1 MPPTTTRTLN
11 PVPFEH
17 WEPKRFGRGAA
28 ALLRVPALVAA
39 CKATGPDPNSRVTS
53 RHFGLDQGGDP
64 GVHVEIEP
72 PVGGSHAPRSAVSAR
87 AGLGRSVGRPVRASE
102 NPLEHLQR
110 QKLDGVG
117 RRTGHRLSVGMSRT
131 ARNNRFEQFPSPRA
145 TRTQAKADRHR
156 HPFPTVMSSSA
167 ASDAQTTSNGGW

>member
-53 RHFGLDQGGDP
+53 RHLRRSERRLRPNCSLQWKTGGGGGRLSPGFG
-64 GVHVEIEP
+64 
-72 PVGGSHAPRSAVSAR
+72 R
-87 AGLGRSVGRPVRASE
+87 ARPVE
-102 NPLEHLQR
+102 LL
-110 QKLDGVG
+110 K
-117 RRTGHRLSVGMSRT
+117 
-131 ARNNRFEQFPSPRA
+131 
-145 TRTQAKADRHR
+145 
-156 HPFPTVMSSSA
+156 TVISGSS
-167 ASDAQTTSNGGW
+167 THG